1 MSDEQ
6 AKFVLENYKTMKYKD
21 IAAKLGFTEK
31 QIRSWVSNHAEKKI
45 RVFNSRYFQNI
56 DTPTKAYW
64 LGFIYA
70 DGWVSINEKRRT
82 YELGIELCASDVQQ
96 LLDLNNELGGV
107 HLISR
112 KHKECVIYNNKVT
125 SITDIVKL
133 RIYSK
138 PLVQDLIDAGI
149 LENKTLKSGFPI
161 VEDSL
166 FMDFLRGYIDGDGCI
181 YVKEN
186 KPSGSQVHITSAHNE
201 ILNYIRDKLAEVGI
215 PSYVYSETD
224 KKYRIYINGK
234 YALKLLDMIYYDD
247 NSQKLKRKYQKYL
260 TLKAFLSG
268 DRQVIKR
275 AKTGNAKSLDMP
287 IPC

>member
-1 MSDEQ
+1 
-6 AKFVLENYKTMKYKD
+6 MKYKD

-45 RVFNSRYFQNI
+45 RVFNNRYFQNI

-112 KHKECVIYNNKVT
+112 KHKECVIHNNKVT

-166 FMDFLRGYIDGDGCI
+166 FMDFF
-181 YVKEN
+181 K
-186 KPSGSQVHITSAHNE
+186 
-201 ILNYIRDKLAEVGI
+201 
-215 PSYVYSETD
+215 
-224 KKYRIYINGK
+224 RIY
-234 YALKLLDMIYYDD
+234 
-247 NSQKLKRKYQKYL
+247 
-260 TLKAFLSG
+260 
-268 DRQVIKR
+268 
-275 AKTGNAKSLDMP
+275 
-287 IPC
+287 